1 MRIDNPA
8 VQGSLTATA
17 DITAFYSSDRRL
29 KDNIQPID
37 DASKKVKQIGGYTFE
52 WKDGIEGITP
62 KQGKDVGIIAQE
74 IEEVLPQLVH
84 TREDGYKGVD
94 YPKLVAL
101 LVECN
106 KELIARLE
114 VLEGKQ

>member
-8 VQGSLTATA
+8 IQGSLTATA
-17 DITAFYSSDRRL
+17 DITAYYSSDKRL
-29 KDNIQPID
+29 KDNIQNIN
-37 DASKKVKQIGGYTFE
+37 DAAEKVKQIGGYTFE
-52 WKDGIEGITP
+52 WKEGIEGITT
-62 KQGKDVGIIAQE
+62 KKGEDVGIIAQE

-94 YPKLVAL
+94 YPKIVAL

-114 VLEGKQ
+114 LLESK